1 MATKYSD
8 LELAINSLVT
18 EFHSAADDKPTMNST
33 QFQTMISKQL
43 PAFAKTVEGEEGL
56 GQVLQQMG
64 IQSGQ
69 NISFENFW
77 TLINKQA
84 VQLFDATHKDKSVK
98 CSCLLQ

>member
-1 MATKYSD
+1 M
-8 LELAINSLVT
+8 
-18 EFHSAADDKPTMNST
+18 
-33 QFQTMISKQL
+33 Q
-43 PAFAKTVEGEEGL
+43 TVEKEDGL

-64 IQSGQ
+64 VQSGQ

-84 VQLFDATHKDKSVK
+84 VELFGATHKEKNVK